1 MEQSLFKIII
11 KQTNKK
17 DFQIKIMQIDTVG
30 KDQRRYFFFSWR
42 KNLAH
47 HRVLEKVLFR
57 AQYFENAS
65 I

>member
-1 MEQSLFKIII
+1 
-11 KQTNKK
+11 
-17 DFQIKIMQIDTVG
+17 MQIDTVG